1 MNTQKN
7 FLRLIFVTMMVLSFT
22 GLVLAQEKGQQKGKV
37 KTTSTMKEI
46 EGEISGMTKRSISI
60 VYGRDNAK
68 GIEYEMLLP
77 FAKEGVK
84 VEHKKNLSEF
94 AQGDT
99 VRVSYEEVIEENE
112 QGEKKEGRRAKIISF
127 IRAAEKKS
135 ESQALVSEEPLTL
148 KGTK

>member
-7 FLRLIFVTMMVLSFT
+7 FLRLILVAMMVLSFT
-22 GLVLAQEKGQQKGKV
+22 GLVFAQEKGQQKGKV
-37 KTTSTMKEI
+37 KTTSEMKGI

-60 VYGRDNAK
+60 VYSRDNQK

-77 FAKEGVK
+77 FAKEGIK
-84 VEHKKNLSEF
+84 VEHKKNLSEL

-112 QGEKKEGRRAKIISF
+112 QGEKKEGRRAKVISF
-127 IRAAEKKS
+127 IRAAEKKTD
-135 ESQALVSEEPLTL
+135 SQALVSEEPLTL